1 MKNTMP
7 QCLIALIVCLGL
19 SPKAQAVNPVP
30 DGGYPGN
37 NTAEGTQ
44 ALFSLTTGVWNT
56 ALGFQALY
64 YDTAGHQNTATGYR
78 TLFWNISGTGNVA
91 NGVQALYSN
100 TGGNSNTAVGVQ
112 ALYKN
117 KSGHSNT
124 AVGAQAL
131 FDAGR
136 GGGGNTGVGFQ
147 ALAACAATDGFPAG
161 DNTAIGFQALQNS
174 GVIRAAYGNT
184 AVGVRSL
191 QNSYGGALNTAIGFL
206 AGSAIDGGS
215 RNIHIGSN
223 TIGTASDDRT
233 IRIGSED
240 QIRAFIAGV
249 RDVTTGTGDAIP
261 VLIDSAGQ
269 LGTASSS
276 RRFKEEIRPMDST
289 SESILALKPV
299 TFHYKSDA
307 TNTPQFGLIAEEVV
321 KVNSDLIARDKNG
334 EIYTVRYD
342 VVNAMLL
349 NEFLKEHRKMENL
362 EATVESLA
370 ETVKEQAAQLQSVRA
385 ELQMSSAAANLV
397 SRNP

>member
-100 TGGNSNTAVGVQ
+100 TGGNSNT
-112 ALYKN
+112 
-117 KSGHSNT
+117 
-124 AVGAQAL
+124 
-131 FDAGR
+131 
-136 GGGGNTGVGFQ
+136 GVGFQ

-240 QIRAFIAGV
+240 QIRACIAGV
-249 RDVTTGTGDAIP
+249 PDVTPGTGDAIP
-261 VLIDSAGQ
+261 VLIDSAGP

-289 SESILALKPV
+289 SESI
-299 TFHYKSDA
+299 
-307 TNTPQFGLIAEEVV
+307 
-321 KVNSDLIARDKNG
+321 
-334 EIYTVRYD
+334 
-342 VVNAMLL
+342 
-349 NEFLKEHRKMENL
+349 
-362 EATVESLA
+362 
-370 ETVKEQAAQLQSVRA
+370 
-385 ELQMSSAAANLV
+385 
-397 SRNP
+397 